1 MKSIA
6 ADHHML
12 CKSILFFI
20 YLMIAHIKYSNHSIA
35 GARTKPGR
43 HCATPTRG
51 SKGKDA
57 MPTHK
62 QQEGV
67 QGDATRGGFDT

>member
-1 MKSIA
+1 
-6 ADHHML
+6 
-12 CKSILFFI
+12 
-20 YLMIAHIKYSNHSIA
+20 MIAHIKYSNHSIA